1 MRHSA
6 GRAKRRHPVWRFI
19 GRSLAVLGILL
30 VAVAVLLAGS
40 LALICKGPSV
50 KARDLFVTS
59 LYQHD
64 TLGFLPGLF
73 LSDNEINAILSTN
86 RLLPTET
93 ITDTET
99 DLSAVVD
106 GNTEPI
112 RRLTL
117 RGDGY
122 TRTLIIVKDPSR
134 VELACVSEFGA
145 DRVGAS
151 LEAFATQANAVAAV
165 GSGKG
170 GVPVGY
176 VIQNGNLIYGDKS
189 VAASLVGFD
198 GENRLIVGTMT
209 AEKAINLGIRNA
221 VCSPATPLIV
231 NGTAAEIAGFGDGI
245 HPRVAIGQRADGAVL
260 LMVMDGIKC
269 TDPGVMLEDC
279 IAELLK
285 AGAINAALLDSS
297 DSAALLYQNTVQN
310 NAPDAQDR
318 CVPAAFV
325 VL

>member
-1 MRHSA
+1 MRHST
-6 GRAKRRHPVWRFI
+6 GSAKRRHPVWRFI

-30 VAVAVLLAGS
+30 VAVAVLFAGS

-59 LYQHD
+59 LHQHD

-73 LSDNEINAILSTN
+73 LSDGEIAAILSAN
-86 RLLPTET
+86 RLLPTEA

-106 GNTEPI
+106 NNTDPI
-112 RRLTL
+112 RKLTL
-117 RGDGY
+117 KGSNY
-122 TRTLIIVKDPSR
+122 TRTLLIVKDPSR
-134 VELACVSEFGA
+134 IELACVSSFGA
-145 DRVGAS
+145 DRAGAS
-151 LEAFATQANAVAAV
+151 LETFAEQTQAVAAI
-165 GSGKG
+165 GSGTG
-170 GVPVGY
+170 SVPVGY
-176 VIQNGNLIYGDKS
+176 VIQNGNLIYGEKS

-198 GENRLIVGTMT
+198 GENRLIVGSMT
-209 AEKAINLGIRNA
+209 AEKAIACGIRNA
-221 VCSPATPLIV
+221 VCSPVYPLIV
-231 NGTAAEIAGFGDGI
+231 NGTAAEIAGLGDGI
-245 HPRVAIGQRADGAVL
+245 RPRAVIGQRANGAVL
-260 LMVMDGIKC
+260 LMVMDGITA

-297 DSAALLYQNTVQN
+297 DSAALLYQNTLQN